1 MKSASSGRIG
11 RRKSKSRRPSRRS
24 ALPVPQPPSAYVR
37 IFERLLRSFRM
48 HMFEHLGK
56 GYGEAII
63 KAEKNISLLAPEF
76 DPQALTDETAPL
88 IVEVVEEIVRNAS
101 FLKRPKLRRAAITL
115 IADLYNKQYQILEE
129 NSAIDRI
136 EQVYYRLKN

>member
-1 MKSASSGRIG
+1 
-11 RRKSKSRRPSRRS
+11 
-24 ALPVPQPPSAYVR
+24 
-37 IFERLLRSFRM
+37 
-48 HMFEHLGK
+48 MFEHLGK